1 MYPEKKGGGGG
12 GWGERE
18 RNKEEERR
26 DAKNYSKGDESC
38 EKGKGKG
45 TFKYVKYCQKGE
57 SYEMFLA
64 SIGTGWQY
72 PQLSVSQIRQNVA
85 YWDRAMEQS
94 SLNPFQ
100 SFFL

>member
-45 TFKYVKYCQKGE
+45 TFKYVKYC
-57 SYEMFLA
+57 
-64 SIGTGWQY
+64 
-72 PQLSVSQIRQNVA
+72 
-85 YWDRAMEQS
+85 
-94 SLNPFQ
+94 
-100 SFFL
+100 